1 MIFNGSRGIKKD
13 KRGRANDIMKKI
25 YAIKVIY
32 GKLYVEIIPVIKET
46 DKLYYLDR
54 QSSLRTVRYVSQ
66 LRKAEEGETWTTN
79 ETDFKKIAQKYIDDT
94 LSFEMKRIVNEQNKF
109 ENLKQ
114 QVKAKGLEVNL

>member
-1 MIFNGSRGIKKD
+1 
-13 KRGRANDIMKKI
+13 MKKI

-32 GKLYVEIIPVIKET
+32 GKLYVETIPIIKET

-54 QSSLRTVRYVSQ
+54 QFSLRTVRYASQ

-94 LSFEMKRIVNEQNKF
+94 LSIEMKRIVDAQNKF
-109 ENLKQ
+109 ENLKR